1 MVHLLQTNQ
10 LSFERSA
17 AFKLHNIDINIQPG
31 EIVSL
36 IGPNGSGKST
46 LLRVIARLISPDEG
60 AVLLDGEEIVKMKTE
75 DVAKKLAMLPQMND
89 HQLDLTVRELVEFG
103 RYPHK
108 KRSSRLSAEDEDII
122 DWALEVTGLTHM
134 SGRVLPAMSGGERQ
148 RAWIAMAIAQR
159 PKVLL
164 LDEPTTYL
172 DISHQL
178 EVMELV
184 HELNEKFGMTVVM
197 VLHDIN
203 QAAQYSDRLI
213 VLKRGEVHYDGI
225 PQCVMCKEMFESIF
239 EIDADIYRQN
249 GKFFFTPNRLKKWSV
264 NDHLMLRRRMVV
276 FVLR

>member
-89 HQLDLTVRELVEFG
+89 HQLDLTVRELVGFG

-108 KRSSRLSAEDEDII
+108 KRSGRLSAEDEDII

-249 GKFFFTPNRLKKWSV
+249 GKFFFTPNRLKK
-264 NDHLMLRRRMVV
+264 
-276 FVLR
+276 